1 MKNKKIFVS
10 LISIFLAFLLS
21 LISFIILG
29 SKSLVFRIS
38 VIFWLL
44 SIGVSVSLFYKNLS
58 TFFRRGK
65 MARLKLVE
73 AFAIIFFGIAFL
85 SLIKSFDW
93 NIDLTS
99 QGLFK
104 LSSETKNILSQ
115 AESPITITL
124 FFYNDPKDSIKSVVD
139 YARKMA
145 RHYQA
150 IGRNISFRE
159 IDPVKNKILADE
171 YGIIQNGTLIF
182 EQDSR
187 REYILPNILVESIN
201 EGEIL
206 YKAETI
212 FSAVIEKLTMNKE
225 TSIYFLTGNGEVDWH
240 SEGAAGYNGVLKNL
254 KDRRYRLEMLNLD
267 HNPRVPEDAN
277 ILIIADPKSM
287 FSATVFNSIENF
299 INRGGAVFYFVTQ
312 NTTESLN
319 LLLLKSGFAFIQNVA
334 IDPTRVAKNSGE
346 FSIIPSLSPKSEITK
361 LLQRKNLSVIFPSS
375 SAIGIVP
382 EEMTDSSF
390 VYDIS
395 PLAKSSSHGFGERK
409 FRSGYYS
416 KDSNDI
422 QGPLDLAASSIV
434 ANKDN
439 LAIQHRSIIL
449 GSLNFLDN
457 SHRFLGGNIQFFLN
471 AIDFLLVKDLNTTI
485 SAKIDNI
492 ILSIPTTYQMR
503 LLFSI
508 STIWLF
514 MFLSSGLIILL
525 LRKNKIKVK

>member
-1 MKNKKIFVS
+1 MKNKKFFVS

-21 LISFIILG
+21 LTSFVILG
-29 SKSLVFRIS
+29 SKSLVFRLS
-38 VIFWLL
+38 VFFWLL
-44 SIGVSVSLFYKNLS
+44 SIGISIFLFYKNLYV
-58 TFFRRGK
+58 FFRRGK
-65 MARLKLVE
+65 MARLKLFE
-73 AFAIIFFGIAFL
+73 AFAIVFFGIAFL

-93 NIDLTS
+93 NIDFTS

-145 RHYQA
+145 QHYQA
-150 IGRNISFRE
+150 AGKNISFRE
-159 IDPVKNKILADE
+159 IDPIKNKILADE
-171 YGIIQNGTLIF
+171 YGILQNGTLVF
-182 EQDSR
+182 EQDGR

-212 FSAVIEKLTMNKE
+212 FSAVFEKLIMNKE
-225 TSIYFLTGNGEVDWH
+225 TSIYFLTGNGEIDWQ
-240 SEGAAGYNGVLKNL
+240 SEGSAGYNGILGTL
-254 KDRRYRLEMLNLD
+254 RDRRYQLKMLNLD

-277 ILIIADPKSM
+277 ILIIADPKSI
-287 FSATVFNSIENF
+287 FSATVFDSIEKF
-299 INRGGAVFYFVTQ
+299 INNGGAIFYFVTQ

-334 IDPTRVAKNSGE
+334 VDPTRVAKNSGE

-375 SAIGIVP
+375 SAIGIIP
-382 EEMTDSSF
+382 EEITDSNF

-395 PLAKSSSHGFGERK
+395 PLAKSSQHGFGERK

-434 ANKDN
+434 ANKNN
-439 LAIQHRSIIL
+439 LAIQHRSVIF
-449 GSLNFLDN
+449 GSLNFIDN

-471 AIDFLLVKDLNTTI
+471 AIDFLLVKDLNTII
-485 SAKIDNI
+485 SPKTDNI
-492 ILSIPTTYQMR
+492 MLSIPTTYQMR
-503 LLFSI
+503 LLLSI
-508 STIWLF
+508 SAVWLF
-514 MFLSSGLIILL
+514 TFLLLGLIILL
-525 LRKNKIKVK
+525 LRKNKIKEK